1 MSAGSFAVIPSTPA
15 ASTRFR
21 KGPIVDRNNVIA
33 FALSMLVFAA
43 YLMYQREQ
51 QANLPT
57 PAPAS
62 TVEAEADSTGA
73 VPPVEGAT
81 GVDGSAPAAEALAD
95 GTAQPSGASPA
106 DATESTAGTS
116 VPSPALEIPLAFHT
130 LENSQIRA
138 LISNGPQMIKG
149 WELLDYDERLPDGAV
164 PIDLV
169 DPAQPVLST
178 RVDGAANGFANLRFK
193 VLHAGPREIL
203 QQAENEAGTFTRTL
217 RLDETGYGFD
227 LELAF
232 DSRLATAVDARFEI
246 GWPARISTRADFGE
260 VSLLAYGAE
269 EGVTRSLVPAVGQ
282 PGFLG
287 FGGSPDGK
295 ERVEGAVQW
304 AGFDVPYFT
313 GIVMDG
319 EGRDRLSVEFEALKP
334 TVSAIA
340 RMSLPSV
347 SVAAGG
353 STQERLRGFFGPK
366 APGALEA
373 VSPSLAHTV
382 NRGWSWLEPLTRF
395 FEIALDW
402 LYRFIPNYGLAII
415 VLTMMV
421 RLVTAPL
428 MMNQMRSAER
438 MRAVQPRMKALQE
451 KYKDDRQ
458 RQSEELMK
466 LYREEGI
473 NPLGGCLPL
482 LLQFPVLVGLF
493 YALRSSIGLRH
504 AHFVSWID
512 DLSQPDLL
520 FTLPGLDFPMRL
532 LPLLM
537 GASMYVQQKMTPT
550 TGMDPTQAKMMLVM
564 MPAMMLL
571 ISYTFPSGLVLYW
584 TVSNLLGIAHQ
595 YWIRRQAQPQP
606 A

>member
-1 MSAGSFAVIPSTPA
+1 M
-15 ASTRFR
+15 
-21 KGPIVDRNNVIA
+21 DRNNIIA

-43 YLMYQREQ
+43 YLMYQGEQ
-51 QANLPT
+51 RASQ
-57 PAPAS
+57 PAVGPSAA
-62 TVEAEADSTGA
+62 TEQVAELNGGTSAA
-73 VPPVEGAT
+73 KPVESSPAAA
-81 GVDGSAPAAEALAD
+81 APAAGGVASD
-95 GTAQPSGASPA
+95 GGSTTHPGAAAAQDAASSGAS
-106 DATESTAGTS
+106 T
-116 VPSPALEIPLAFHT
+116 SPAPVREIAISIQT
-130 LENSQIRA
+130 LENADVRA
-138 LISNGPQMIKG
+138 RVSNGPQMIEG
-149 WELLDYDERLPDGAV
+149 WELLHYDERLPGGAV

-169 DPAQPVLST
+169 DPKQPILST
-178 RVDGAANGFANLRFK
+178 GVVGIAGGFADLRFE
-193 VLHAGPREIL
+193 VVHAGPREIL
-203 QQAENEAGTFTRTL
+203 QRAENEAGTFTRTL
-217 RLDETGYGFD
+217 RLDPTGYGFD

-232 DSRLATAVDARFEI
+232 DSRLATAIDTRFEI
-246 GWPARISTRADFGE
+246 GWPARTSTRADFRE
-260 VSLLAYGAE
+260 VSLLAYGEE
-269 EGVTRSLVPAVGQ
+269 EGVTRSLVGAVGQ

-287 FGGSPDGK
+287 FGGSTDGV
-295 ERVEGAVQW
+295 ERVEGAVQF

-313 GIVMDG
+313 GVLLDA
-319 EGRDRLSVEFEALKP
+319 ESRNRLNVEFEALEP
-334 TVSAIA
+334 TVSARA
-340 RMSLPSV
+340 RLTLPSV
-347 SVAAGG
+347 TVAAGG
-353 STQERLRGFFGPK
+353 SAQERLRGFFGPK
-366 APGALEA
+366 APQALEA
-373 VSPSLAHTV
+373 VAPALAHTV

-402 LYRFIPNYGLAII
+402 LYRYIPNYGIAII
-415 VLTMMV
+415 VLTILV

-504 AHFVSWID
+504 AHFASWID

-520 FTLPGLDFPMRL
+520 FTMPGLDFPIRL

-550 TGMDPTQAKMMLVM
+550 TGMDPTQARMMLVM

-584 TVSNLLGIAHQ
+584 TVSNLLGIGHQ
-595 YWIRRQAQPQP
+595 YWIRRQSKPQP

>member
-1 MSAGSFAVIPSTPA
+1 
-15 ASTRFR
+15 
-21 KGPIVDRNNVIA
+21 VDRNNVLA
-33 FALSMLVFAA
+33 FALSMLVFAG
-43 YLMYQREQ
+43 YLFYQEQ
-51 QANLPT
+51 RRSELEE
-57 PAPAS
+57 PAPPVIVS
-62 TVEAEADSTGA
+62 EAEPPGSTGA
-73 VPPVEGAT
+73 PAESAVGDGSDRPEGAAAAPERIAVQT
-81 GVDGSAPAAEALAD
+81 DPGDSPAAN
-95 GTAQPSGASPA
+95 PIPMPPA
-106 DATESTAGTS
+106 APPQELIVHSLRNRDVVAG
-116 VPSPALEIPLAFHT
+116 
-130 LENSQIRA
+130 
-138 LISNGPQMIKG
+138 ISNGPDLIQD
-149 WELLDYDERLPDGAV
+149 WQLLHYDERLPGGVV

-169 DPAQPVLST
+169 DPDEPVLTTEVSGVPG
-178 RVDGAANGFANLRFK
+178 RFAGLRFE
-193 VLHAGPREIL
+193 VVHVGPREIL
-203 QQAENEAGTFTRTL
+203 QRAVTGAGVFTRTL
-217 RLDETGYGFD
+217 RLDESGYGFD

-232 DSRLATAVDARFEI
+232 DSALATPVDAGFTL
-246 GWPARISTRADFGE
+246 GWPARTSTRADFGE
-260 VSLLAYGAE
+260 VSLLAYGE
-269 EGVTRSLVPAVGQ
+269 ENGVTRSLVAGVGQ

-287 FGGSPDGK
+287 FGGSSDGK
-295 ERVEGAVQW
+295 EPVEGGAQW

-313 GIVMDG
+313 GLVMDP
-319 EGRDRLSVEFEALKP
+319 EAKDRFSVVFEAVEP
-334 TVSAIA
+334 AVSARA
-340 RMSLPSV
+340 RIDLPSATV
-347 SVAAGG
+347 VAAG
-353 STQERLRGFFGPK
+353 STQANLRGFFGPK
-366 APGALEA
+366 DPAALEQVA
-373 VSPSLAHTV
+373 ASLAHSV

-402 LYRFIPNYGLAII
+402 LYGFIPNYGLAII
-415 VLTMMV
+415 VLTILV
-421 RLVTAPL
+421 RIVTAPL
-428 MMNQMRSAER
+428 MVNQMRSAER
-438 MRAVQPRMKALQE
+438 MRAVQPRMKSIQE

-520 FTLPGLDFPMRL
+520 FTLPGVDFPVRL

-550 TGMDPTQAKMMLVM
+550 TGMDPVQARMMLIM

-584 TVSNLLGIAHQ
+584 TVSNVLGIGHQ
-595 YWIRRQAQPQP
+595 YWIRRQTQPQ

>member
-1 MSAGSFAVIPSTPA
+1 M
-15 ASTRFR
+15 
-21 KGPIVDRNNVIA
+21 DRNNVIA
-33 FALSMLVFAA
+33 FALSMLVFAG
-43 YLMYQREQ
+43 YLMYQRGQ
-51 QANLPT
+51 QADLPSLS
-57 PAPAS
+57 PAS
-62 TVEAEADSTGA
+62 TVEVEAGSTG
-73 VPPVEGAT
+73 
-81 GVDGSAPAAEALAD
+81 GSASGDGANGVASSEPAAGSKPGAPAL
-95 GTAQPSGASPA
+95 PSAAAPANGSVSTPGAV
-106 DATESTAGTS
+106 
-116 VPSPALEIPLAFHT
+116 VPSPAREIPLVVHT
-130 LENSQIRA
+130 LENADIRA
-138 LISNGPQMIKG
+138 RISNGPQMIEG
-149 WELLDYDERLPDGAV
+149 WQLLRYDERLPDGAV

-169 DPAQPVLST
+169 DPKQPVLTT
-178 RVDGAANGFANLRFK
+178 RVAGAAGGFGDLRFE

-203 QQAENEAGTFTRTL
+203 QQAENEAGVFTRTL

-232 DSRLATAVDARFEI
+232 DSRLPAPVDARFEI
-246 GWPARISTRADFGE
+246 GWPARTSTRADFGE
-260 VSLLAYGAE
+260 VSLLAYGLE
-269 EGVTRSLVPAVGQ
+269 GGVTRSLVPAVGQ

-313 GIVMDG
+313 GVVMDG
-319 EGRDRLSVEFEALKP
+319 EGRDRLNVEFEALEP
-334 TVSAIA
+334 TISAVA
-340 RMSLPSV
+340 RVSLPSV

-366 APGALEA
+366 APDALEA
-373 VSPSLAHTV
+373 VAPSLAHTV

-402 LYRFIPNYGLAII
+402 LYRYIPNYGLAII
-415 VLTMMV
+415 VLTILV

-504 AHFVSWID
+504 AHFASWID

-532 LPLLM
+532 LPILM

-595 YWIRRQAQPQP
+595 YWIRRQTQPQP

>member
-1 MSAGSFAVIPSTPA
+1 M
-15 ASTRFR
+15 
-21 KGPIVDRNNVIA
+21 
-33 FALSMLVFAA
+33 
-43 YLMYQREQ
+43 
-51 QANLPT
+51 
-57 PAPAS
+57 
-62 TVEAEADSTGA
+62 
-73 VPPVEGAT
+73 
-81 GVDGSAPAAEALAD
+81 
-95 GTAQPSGASPA
+95 
-106 DATESTAGTS
+106 ESTTPGTTGS
-116 VPSPALEIPLAFHT
+116 SPALEIPLADHT
-130 LENSQIRA
+130 LENGQIRA

-149 WELLDYDERLPDGAV
+149 WALLDYDERLPEGAV

-203 QQAENEAGTFTRTL
+203 QQAENEAGIFTRTL

-232 DSRLATAVDARFEI
+232 DSRLPTPVDARFEI
-246 GWPARISTRADFGE
+246 GWPARTSTRADFGE

-269 EGVTRSLVPAVGQ
+269 GGVTRSLVPAVGQ

-287 FGGSPDGK
+287 FGGSADGK

-319 EGRDRLSVEFEALKP
+319 EGRDRLNVEFEALEP
-334 TVSAIA
+334 TVAAIA

-366 APGALEA
+366 APDALEA

-415 VLTMMV
+415 VLTILV

>member
-1 MSAGSFAVIPSTPA
+1 M
-15 ASTRFR
+15 
-21 KGPIVDRNNVIA
+21 DRNNILA
-33 FALSMLVFAA
+33 FALSLLVFAGYLA
-43 YLMYQREQ
+43 YQSEQRSELL
-51 QANLPT
+51 AASESVVVVSENGPDSPT
-57 PAPAS
+57 ISGTPSPGTSQVSGEPAGS
-62 TVEAEADSTGA
+62 GA
-73 VPPVEGAT
+73 PG
-81 GVDGSAPAAEALAD
+81 PAAAV
-95 GTAQPSGASPA
+95 TAVR
-106 DATESTAGTS
+106 D
-116 VPSPALEIPLAFHT
+116 IPLAVHT
-130 LENSQIRA
+130 LENADIRA
-138 LISNGPQMIKG
+138 RISNGPEMIAG
-149 WELLDYDERLPDGAV
+149 WQLLHYDERLPTGAV

-169 DPAQPVLST
+169 DPKQPVLT
-178 RVDGAANGFANLRFK
+178 TEVAGAADRFAGLRFE
-193 VLHAGPREIL
+193 VVHAGPREIL
-203 QQAENEAGTFTRTL
+203 QRAENEAGVFTRTL
-217 RLDETGYGFD
+217 RLDATGYGFD

-232 DSRLATAVDARFEI
+232 DSRLPSSIDTRFEL
-246 GWPARISTRADFGE
+246 GWPARTSTRADFGE
-260 VSLLAYGAE
+260 VSLLAYGAGN
-269 EGVTRSLVPAVGQ
+269 GVTRSLVPAVGQ

-287 FGGSPDGK
+287 FGGSSDGK

-313 GIVMDG
+313 GVLMDG
-319 EGRDRLSVEFEALKP
+319 EARDRLDVVFEAVEP
-334 TVSAIA
+334 TISARSRVTFPSATVSA
-340 RMSLPSV
+340 
-347 SVAAGG
+347 GG
-353 STQERLRGFFGPK
+353 SAQEKLRGFFGPK
-366 APGALEA
+366 DPKALEA
-373 VSPSLAHTV
+373 VAASLAHSV

-402 LYRFIPNYGLAII
+402 LYGFIPNYGLAII
-415 VLTMMV
+415 VLTLLV
-421 RLVTAPL
+421 RIVTAPL

-451 KYKDDRQ
+451 RYKDDRQ

-493 YALRSSIGLRH
+493 YGLRSSIGLRH

-520 FTLPGLDFPMRL
+520 VTLPGVDFPIRL
-532 LPLLM
+532 LPILM

-550 TGMDPTQAKMMLVM
+550 TGMDPTQARMMLIM

-584 TVSNLLGIAHQ
+584 TVSNLLGIGHQ
-595 YWIRRQAQPQP
+595 YWIRKQAEPKS

>member
-1 MSAGSFAVIPSTPA
+1 M
-15 ASTRFR
+15 
-21 KGPIVDRNNVIA
+21 DRNNILA
-33 FALSMLVFAA
+33 FALSMLVFAG

-51 QANLPT
+51 QSDLQSTIESASSVQAEGQPGAAPDT
-57 PAPAS
+57 EVTSSGPAVEPEVGNPAGSAAEPAS
-62 TVEAEADSTGA
+62 
-73 VPPVEGAT
+73 
-81 GVDGSAPAAEALAD
+81 SAPE
-95 GTAQPSGASPA
+95 GGS
-106 DATESTAGTS
+106 DAGSRPPGR
-116 VPSPALEIPLAFHT
+116 EIPLVLHT
-130 LENSQIRA
+130 LENSDIKAR
-138 LISNGPQMIKG
+138 ISNGPQMIEG
-149 WELLDYDERLPDGAV
+149 WALIHYDERLPGGAV

-169 DPAQPVLST
+169 DPKQPVLST
-178 RVDGAANGFANLRFK
+178 GVSGVAGGFADVRFE
-193 VLHAGPREIL
+193 VVRAGPREIL
-203 QQAENEAGTFTRTL
+203 QRAENAAGVFTRTL
-217 RLDETGYGFD
+217 RLDPSGYGFD

-232 DSRLATAVDARFEI
+232 ESRLPAPVETRFEL
-246 GWPARISTRADFGE
+246 GWPARSSTRADFGE

-269 EGVTRSLVPAVGQ
+269 SGVSRSLVPSVGQ

-287 FGGSPDGK
+287 FGGSTDGK
-295 ERVEGAVQW
+295 ERIEGPVQW

-313 GIVMDG
+313 GVVMDG
-319 EGRDRLSVEFEALKP
+319 EGRDRLSVEFEALEP
-334 TVSAIA
+334 TISARA

-353 STQERLRGFFGPK
+353 SVQENLRGFFGPK
-366 APGALEA
+366 DPTALENVA
-373 VSPSLAHTV
+373 ASLAHSV

-395 FEIALDW
+395 FEIALVW
-402 LYRFIPNYGLAII
+402 LYGFIPNYGLAII
-415 VLTMMV
+415 VLTIMV
-421 RLVTAPL
+421 RIVTAPL

-451 KYKDDRQ
+451 RYKDDRQ

-520 FTLPGLDFPMRL
+520 VTLPGVDFPLRL

-550 TGMDPTQAKMMLVM
+550 TGMDPTQARMMLIM

-584 TVSNLLGIAHQ
+584 TVSNLLGIGHQ
-595 YWIRRQAQPQP
+595 YWIRRQAQPKP